1 MPDMSEPHQI
11 RVAVAGLG
19 AIGLSVVEAL
29 AQGVEGFT
37 LVAVSAKDRAAAAQ
51 RLSDLSIAVPVL
63 ALEDLEAHA
72 DLLIESAPAELLHDL
87 ARAFLAKGKSIVV
100 LSVSA
105 LAENL
110 DLIDLARATGAQI
123 FVPSGAL
130 LGLDAVAAAAQGTI
144 HSVQLVTR
152 KPPAGFGLSN
162 ISAPQCVFAG
172 SAREAAQKFPAN
184 INVAVSLGLAGI
196 GLDAT
201 QVEIWA
207 DPAVTRNVHTVT
219 VQSDCATFSMSIEN
233 VPSENPKTSKITAL
247 SVVALLRKMR
257 APLRIGS

>member
-1 MPDMSEPHQI
+1 MLDMSKPVQI
-11 RVAVAGLG
+11 RVAIAGLG
-19 AIGLSVVEAL
+19 AIGLSVAQAL
-29 AQGVEGFT
+29 AQGIEGFV
-37 LVAVSAKDRAAAAQ
+37 LVAVSAKNRAAAKQ
-51 RLSDLSIAVPVL
+51 RLSDLSISAPVL
-63 ALEDLEAHA
+63 SVEDLESQA
-72 DLLIESAPAELLHDL
+72 DLLIESAPAHLLPDL
-87 ARAFLAKGKSIVV
+87 ARAFLSKGKSIVV

-105 LAENL
+105 LADHL

-162 ISAPQCVFAG
+162 ITVPKCNFAG

-184 INVAVSLGLAGI
+184 MNVAVALGLAGI

-201 QVEIWA
+201 GVEIWA
-207 DPAVTRNVHTVT
+207 DPAVSRNVHAVT
-219 VQSDCATFSMSIEN
+219 VHSDCATFSMSIEN
-233 VPSENPKTSKITAL
+233 VPSENPKTSRITAL